1 MDRLKEIFESMVDW
15 YMDSS
20 EEPLFMLVQGV
31 VLGLVIAG
39 AVWML
44 CKTVKVEGEEYER

>member
-1 MDRLKEIFESMVDW
+1 MQQVRKLFDTMVDW

-20 EEPLFMLVQGV
+20 AEPLFMLIQGV

-39 AVWML
+39 AIWML
-44 CKTVKVEGEEYER
+44 VKAVKVEGEEHER

>member
-1 MDRLKEIFESMVDW
+1 MARAREIFDAMVDW

-20 EEPLFMLVQGV
+20 ESPMFMLAQGV

-44 CKTVKVEGEEYER
+44 VKTVKWE